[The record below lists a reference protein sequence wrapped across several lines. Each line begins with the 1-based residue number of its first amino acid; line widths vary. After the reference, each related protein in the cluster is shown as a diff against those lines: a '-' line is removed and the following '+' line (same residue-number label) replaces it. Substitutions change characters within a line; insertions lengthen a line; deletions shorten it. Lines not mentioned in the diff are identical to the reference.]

1 MMTWKRVGLIAA
13 LAIAPVAVRAQ
24 DSLEVEGPRAERL
37 RALIEE
43 RFTERLALELGL
55 SDEVAAKTRG
65 ILQGWAVKRRALERD
80 ERRNRAQLA
89 TAMRPGVAASDQ
101 VVTRLV
107 DAILSGRQAYVQT
120 FRDEMTE
127 LATVLTPVQRA
138 QYVLLRDRLMQR
150 VQEIRNQR
158 QAEGPPGRFRSRPP
172 R

>member
-1 MMTWKRVGLIAA
+1 MMTWKRIGLVAA
-13 LAIAPVAVRAQ
+13 LAFAPAVASAQ

-43 RFTERLALELGL
+43 RFTERLAAELGL
-55 SDEVAAKTRG
+55 SDEVAARTRG
-65 ILQGWAVKRRALERD
+65 ILQGWAGKRRGLERD

-89 TAMRPGVAASDQ
+89 AAMRPGVAANDQ
-101 VVTRLV
+101 AVTRLI
-107 DAILSGRQAYVQT
+107 DAILAGRQAYVQT

-138 QYVLLRDRLMQR
+138 QYILLRDRLMQR

-158 QAEGPPGRFRSRPP
+158 QGDGPSGRFRNRPP